1 MGPLLIPARCAIF
14 TAGLDDVE
22 QWKSGYWYGSLVE
35 FLLTFHN
42 VHFDSVLTVLTAV
55 KVFVIVLC
63 NTHSTGMLLCCSATN
78 AAERAPKLGS
88 WALLLR
94 RCTPAPWLVM

>member
-35 FLLTFHN
+35 FLLTFHDA
-42 VHFDSVLTVLTAV
+42 HFDSVLTVLTAV
-55 KVFVIVLC
+55 KVFVIVWTFEENFHLSLHFLK
-63 NTHSTGMLLCCSATN
+63 HSISPLS
-78 AAERAPKLGS
+78 
-88 WALLLR
+88 
-94 RCTPAPWLVM
+94 